1 MRLLINDELSIDS
14 SVIPL
19 FERCHELTGSSS
31 MTLLRAN
38 ETLKAYLDNS
48 YLNFTLSDREYVK
61 KLYHEL
67 LYLQVDTTPF
77 MTRLQHLLFQEHA
90 GKVKEFFDTHHASY
104 RLFSIIG
111 YHTPYIQTQFKRAIF
126 LQKPSNNSMSDRW
139 YYTHFRELIDGC
151 GVTIEEAEEYLFD

>member
-1 MRLLINDELSIDS
+1 MRLTINDEFSIDS

-19 FERCHELTGSSS
+19 FERCHELTAS
-31 MTLLRAN
+31 TQIPLLRAN
-38 ETLKAYLDNS
+38 ETLKAYLDNT

-61 KLYHEL
+61 KLYREL

-77 MTRLQHLLFQEHA
+77 INRLKQLLFQAHTHR
-90 GKVKEFFDTHHASY
+90 VKEYFDEHHSTY

-111 YHTPYIQTQFKRAIF
+111 YHTPYIQTQFKRAVAQ
-126 LQKPSNNSMSDRW
+126 QKPTSTSMSDRW

-151 GVTIEEAEEYLFD
+151 GVAPEEVDAYLYD